1 MFKNIFFDWSGVIQD
16 SMKSHLWI
24 INEIFAKYG
33 AKPLSAEEIRE
44 NWEQPF
50 MLFYNK
56 YLPNLSFD
64 EEMEA
69 YKEMLLRKDRP
80 KTNAFSGIVELIQ
93 QLKSEKRFM
102 AIISS
107 ELEKEIVKDIKAYGL
122 ENIFDDIA
130 SNIYDKTE
138 TLRDLIKNRQI
149 NPEES
154 CFIGDSNHEISAGK
168 ANGVKTIAVT
178 WGFST
183 EQKLK
188 LENPDFIA
196 RNAEELK
203 RILL

>member
-33 AKPLSAEEIRE
+33 AKPLSVEEIRE

-80 KTNAFSGIVELIQ
+80 RTNAFIGIVELIQ

-107 ELEKEIVKDIKAYGL
+107 ELEKEIATDVKAYGL
-122 ENIFDDIA
+122 ENMFDDIA

-154 CFIGDSNHEISAGK
+154 CFIGDSNHEIVAGK

-188 LENPDFIA
+188 RENPDFIA
-196 RNAEELK
+196 HDAEELK
-203 RILL
+203 KIIF